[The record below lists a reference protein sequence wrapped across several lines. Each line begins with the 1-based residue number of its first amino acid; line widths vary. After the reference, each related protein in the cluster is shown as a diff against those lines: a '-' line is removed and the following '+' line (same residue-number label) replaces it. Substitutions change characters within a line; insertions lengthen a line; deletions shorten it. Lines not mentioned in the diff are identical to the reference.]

1 MALDD
6 HCREP
11 ESYRQLLARLW
22 GLYEPLEAALARI
35 DWQGAA
41 IDFRERAKLGWLEA
55 DLMVLGMNAGT
66 IAGLP
71 RAAAL
76 PRVTDRLDAMG
87 MLYVMEGASLGGQII
102 SRRLTADLGV
112 TADQGGRFF
121 SSYGRQVGPRWRDYL
136 LALERFADDQ
146 AASARIEACALAT
159 FESFLSWFAIGSRPI
174 GIVSGARS

>member
-1 MALDD
+1 MALDQ

-22 GLYEPLEAALARI
+22 GLYAPLEAALTRI
-35 DWQGAA
+35 DWQGVDV
-41 IDFRERAKLGWLEA
+41 DFPERAKLGWLEA
-55 DLMVLGMNAGT
+55 DLIVLGMNAGA
-66 IAGLP
+66 IARLP

-76 PRVTDRLDAMG
+76 PRLTDRLDAMG

-146 AASARIEACALAT
+146 AASARIEASALAT
-159 FESFLSWFAIGSRPI
+159 FESFLSWFAIGPRPT
-174 GIVSGARS
+174 GAVNGARS